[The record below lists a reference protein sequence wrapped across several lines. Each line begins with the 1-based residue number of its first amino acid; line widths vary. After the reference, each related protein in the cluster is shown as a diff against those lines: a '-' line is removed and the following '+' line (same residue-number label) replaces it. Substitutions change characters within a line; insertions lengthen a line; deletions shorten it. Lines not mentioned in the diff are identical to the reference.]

1 MTWRQSS
8 SLHWLLLLIGLLLAG
23 ATGLHFILDLSWVD
37 SLFYTVTTLTTVG
50 FEAPPNLTPEG
61 KLFLAFL
68 IIAGIGLVGFI
79 IGRLSEQMFMD
90 RLLIAMGKRRH
101 RKVKEMKDHW
111 IICGLGRM
119 GQLVAQLLERDE
131 SQFVAIEKSESKVAD
146 MGHPSWLVLPGDAT
160 QEETLVEAGLERA
173 KGIISTLPSDA
184 DNVYITLAAKAVRPE
199 LRVIVRI
206 NDSKSA
212 STLYRAGA
220 DKVINPIQSG
230 AVALSRA
237 AIRPAVTNFFELVHI
252 SDKLD
257 LDFDSVRL
265 ACDSPLAEKALQET
279 TLRSRHNAMV
289 LAIVRSNG
297 EDQVIYNPTGA
308 TVLKAGDQ
316 LIVMARKQNIAE
328 LRQEIAGTD

>member
-1 MTWRQSS
+1 MAWRQSS
-8 SLHWLLLLIGLLLAG
+8 TLRWLLLLIGLLLIG
-23 ATGLHFILDLSWVD
+23 ATGLHFILDLPWVD
-37 SLFYTVTTLTTVG
+37 ALFYTVTTLTTVG

-61 KLFLAFL
+61 KLFLSFL

-79 IGRLSEQMFMD
+79 IGKLSEQMFMD
-90 RLLIAMGKRRH
+90 RLLIAMGKRRQ
-101 RKVKEMKDHW
+101 RKVKEMQDHW

-119 GQLVAQLLERDE
+119 GQLVARLLERDA
-131 SQFVAIEKSESKVAD
+131 SPFVAIEKNESKVAG

-160 QEETLVEAGLERA
+160 QEETLVEAGLESA
-173 KGIISTLPSDA
+173 QGIISTLPNDA

-206 NDSKSA
+206 NDGKSA

-220 DKVINPIQSG
+220 DKVINPIQAG

-237 AIRPAVTNFFELVHI
+237 AIRPAVTNFFDLVHI

-265 ACDSPLAEKALQET
+265 ASDSSLAGKALQET

-297 EDQVIYNPTGA
+297 EDQVIYNPTGG
-308 TVLKAGDQ
+308 TILNAGDQ